1 MKDITKKFAGVWVAL
16 LVLLALT
23 CGSAYLPM
31 GTWNAVTNIVI
42 AVIKAGLVAFFFM
55 HIMRGAAYRL
65 VLISALFALALL
77 VGLSG
82 ADYATRTRYPAP
94 WQVPL
99 R

>member
-1 MKDITKKFAGVWVAL
+1 MRRVRSASAIA
-16 LVLLALT
+16 LALT
-23 CGSAYLPM
+23 CASAYLPM
-31 GTWNAVTNIVI
+31 GTWNTVTNVGI
-42 AVIKAGLVAFFFM
+42 AVIKACLVAFFFM

-65 VLISALFALALL
+65 VLISALFTLALL

-94 WQVPL
+94 WQTPV